1 MKTVAEILTP
11 HRDLIMVL
19 EDEATTQTTSGLFV
33 PDDLLRPGTG
43 TILDVGPRL
52 GEDSDYYPG
61 RRVLYRPGTGSLV
74 GFEGT
79 SKKGAIRF
87 FNPHQIHGFLDDCD
101 TEEVPWAQ
109 WADHAVAPPGYLLV
123 QRVEMPIER
132 GLVLLPDGARVHVR
146 SNEAIVRSIGRGV
159 VKRPE
164 QIEVRDDGEGCLSVL
179 DYEDVV
185 AWQEGFWIGQ
195 RITINGP
202 LGDELRFGD
211 RGEVRLWKIAP
222 DNTQATVNIE
232 DASLRVDGED
242 PLRSADLSEVPP
254 PPDVPEVSEGDPGGL
269 R

>member
-11 HRDLIMVL
+11 HRDLVMVL
-19 EDEATTQTTSGLFV
+19 EDEATTKTTSGLFV
-33 PDDLLRPGTG
+33 PDDLLRPGAG

-52 GEDSDYYPG
+52 SGDSDYYPG

-87 FNPHQIHGFLDDCD
+87 FNPHQIHGFLDECD
-101 TEEVPWAQ
+101 TEEVPWSE

-159 VKRPE
+159 LTRFR
-164 QIEVRDDGEGCLSVL
+164 EVNPGPGWQLS
-179 DYEDVV
+179 DYNP
-185 AWQEGFWIGQ
+185 EGFWIGQ

-202 LGDELRFGD
+202 LGDELHFGE

-222 DNTQATVNIE
+222 DNTQATVNVE
-232 DASLRVDGED
+232 DDSLRVEGED
-242 PLRSADLSEVPP
+242 PLRSADLSEIPP
-254 PPDVPEVSEGDPGGL
+254 PPEVPQVSEGDPRGL